1 MSKDIRRMTRDAIIY
16 ALQRD
21 LDGDEQIMKEVWE
34 ECEDQDDIKV
44 GSDELKQVIK
54 LIRSLK

>member
-1 MSKDIRRMTRDAIIY
+1 MTRDAIIY